1 MLPDFW
7 GSLLF
12 IVALIPV
19 IRGKKSLKLNINDKN
34 LKIFQVKFH

>member
-12 IVALIPV
+12 IVALILV

-34 LKIFQVKFH
+34 LKTFQVKFH